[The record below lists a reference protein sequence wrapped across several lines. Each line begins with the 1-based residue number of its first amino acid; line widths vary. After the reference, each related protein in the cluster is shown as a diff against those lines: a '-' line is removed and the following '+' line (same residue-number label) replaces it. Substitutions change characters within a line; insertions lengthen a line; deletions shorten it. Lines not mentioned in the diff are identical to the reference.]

1 MQMAVKKTDKPAAG
15 GPQKGRFLFSKEQ
28 LLAAE
33 RFQGRKDIV
42 NALLLPDKQY
52 TVEAVEQMIEK
63 YMKGQVK

>member
-1 MQMAVKKTDKPAAG
+1 MAVKKTNKPAASE
-15 GPQKGRFLFSKEQ
+15 PEKIEKLFSKEQ

-33 RFQGRKDIV
+33 RFQEWKDIV
-42 NALLLPDKQY
+42 NALLSPDKQY

>member
-1 MQMAVKKTDKPAAG
+1 MAVKKTNKPAATE
-15 GPQKGRFLFSKEQ
+15 PEKIEKLFSKEQ

-33 RFQGRKDIV
+33 RFQERKDIV
-42 NALLLPDKQY
+42 NALLSPDKKY

>member
-1 MQMAVKKTDKPAAG
+1 MAVKKSSSAASE
-15 GPQKGRFLFSKEQ
+15 PKKIENLFSKEQ

-42 NALLLPDKQY
+42 NTLLSPDKQY
-52 TVEAVEQMIEK
+52 TVEAVEQEISK

>member
-1 MQMAVKKTDKPAAG
+1 MAVKKTNKPAATE
-15 GPQKGRFLFSKEQ
+15 PEKIEKLFSKEQ

-33 RFQGRKDIV
+33 RFQERKDII
-42 NALLLPDKQY
+42 NALLSPDKQY

>member
-1 MQMAVKKTDKPAAG
+1 MAVKKTNKPAASE
-15 GPQKGRFLFSKEQ
+15 PEKIEKLFSKEQ

-33 RFQGRKDIV
+33 RFQERKDIV
-42 NALLLPDKQY
+42 NALLSHDKQY

>member
-1 MQMAVKKTDKPAAG
+1 MAVKKTNKSAATE
-15 GPQKGRFLFSKEQ
+15 PEKIEKLFSKEQ

-33 RFQGRKDIV
+33 RFQERKDIA
-42 NALLLPDKQY
+42 NALLSPDKQY

>member
-1 MQMAVKKTDKPAAG
+1 MAVKKTNNPAATE
-15 GPQKGRFLFSKEQ
+15 PEKIEKLFSKEQ

-33 RFQGRKDIV
+33 SFQERKDIV
-42 NALLLPDKQY
+42 NALLSPDKQY

>member
-1 MQMAVKKTDKPAAG
+1 MAVKKTNKPAAS
-15 GPQKGRFLFSKEQ
+15 GPEKIEKLFSKEQ

-33 RFQGRKDIV
+33 RFQERKDIV
-42 NALLLPDKQY
+42 NALLSPDKQY

>member
-1 MQMAVKKTDKPAAG
+1 MAVKKTNKPAASESE
-15 GPQKGRFLFSKEQ
+15 KIESLFSKEQ

-33 RFQGRKDIV
+33 KFQDRKDIV
-42 NALLLPDKQY
+42 NALLFPDKQY

>member
-1 MQMAVKKTDKPAAG
+1 MAVKKTNKPAATE
-15 GPQKGRFLFSKEQ
+15 PEKIEKLFSKEQ

-33 RFQGRKDIV
+33 RFQERKEIV
-42 NALLLPDKQY
+42 NALLSPDKQY

>member
-1 MQMAVKKTDKPAAG
+1 MAVKKTNAAASE
-15 GPQKGRFLFSKEQ
+15 PEKIEKLFSKEQ

-33 RFQGRKDIV
+33 RFQERKDIV
-42 NALLLPDKQY
+42 NALLSPDKQY

>member
-1 MQMAVKKTDKPAAG
+1 MAVKKTNKPAATE
-15 GPQKGRFLFSKEQ
+15 PEKIEKLFSKEQ

-33 RFQGRKDIV
+33 RFQERKDIV
-42 NALLLPDKQY
+42 NALLSPDKPY

>member
-1 MQMAVKKTDKPAAG
+1 MAVKKTNAAASEPG
-15 GPQKGRFLFSKEQ
+15 KIESSFSKEQ

-42 NALLLPDKQY
+42 NALLSTDKQY
-52 TVEAVEQMIEK
+52 TVETVEQMIEK

>member
-1 MQMAVKKTDKPAAG
+1 MAVKKTNPAATE
-15 GPQKGRFLFSKEQ
+15 PEKIEKLFSKEQ

-33 RFQGRKDIV
+33 RFQERKDIV
-42 NALLLPDKQY
+42 NALLSPDKQY

>member
-1 MQMAVKKTDKPAAG
+1 MAVKTTNKTAASE
-15 GPQKGRFLFSKEQ
+15 PEKAESLFTKEQ
-28 LLAAE
+28 LLAAK
-33 RFQGRKDIV
+33 RFQGRRDIV